1 MFRVSVMLL
10 TTDDNR
16 ETATRARK
24 CDVIMGVALAAGHK
38 QAVLGIL
45 HSVNN
50 RPAKRLPLLPM
61 LSAAFYIVPHAGWN
75 YGIVM
80 TYL

>member
-1 MFRVSVMLL
+1 MLP
-10 TTDDNR
+10 R
-16 ETATRARK
+16 FPFSHRARK
-24 CDVIMGVALAAGHK
+24 CDVIVGVALAAGHK

-50 RPAKRLPLLPM
+50 RPAKRPPLLPM
-61 LSAAFYIVPHAGWN
+61 LSAVFYTVPHAGWN

>member
-1 MFRVSVMLL
+1 MSKL
-10 TTDDNR
+10 
-16 ETATRARK
+16 RAGK
-24 CDVIMGVALAAGHK
+24 CDVNMGVALAAGHK

>member
-1 MFRVSVMLL
+1 
-10 TTDDNR
+10 
-16 ETATRARK
+16 
-24 CDVIMGVALAAGHK
+24 MGVALAAGHK
-38 QAVLGIL
+38 QAVPGIL

-61 LSAAFYIVPHAGWN
+61 LSVAFYIVPHAGWN

-80 TYL
+80 TQNWDQI